1 MIIIAY
7 DTNGNVQMKIS
18 VVIMQIQSPTPYLPK
33 ASKNRKRQVF

>member
-1 MIIIAY
+1 MIIKPM
-7 DTNGNVQMKIS
+7 TLTGMLQMKIS